1 MSSIINSN
9 INSLVAQANLSR
21 SQSALSTSIQR
32 LSSGLRINS
41 SADDAAGYAIAQGF
55 TSQING
61 TNQAIRNASDGVSL
75 AQVAGGAVNQITTD
89 LQRIRQLAVQ
99 AANSTNSATD
109 RMDLQQEVSQLVGD
123 ISSIGNTTQFNG
135 LNILDGSYSG
145 QQYQVGPNVGNTIAV
160 SIADSRS
167 QSLGA
172 SALNSGSGVAVAG
185 AGAASLAGSFF
196 VNGVKV
202 DTSLAASQADVVAA
216 VNAQSGATGV
226 TALRA
231 LTNVNTVAYA
241 KDAVNNNVLNINGVS
256 VNIPAN
262 STEATAAAAINA
274 VSAQTGVTAVGVA
287 ASGKLTLSSANA
299 GDVKLSDDPGNG
311 VLGAVNGGATV
322 SKSTVTLAAGITLAA
337 AVNSAVSVT
346 EGSGSSAKDL
356 QLLSSSGAPAVAAT
370 YQVSTVDV
378 STLAKANRAIETI
391 DFALQQV
398 ASVAATLGAIQNRFT
413 ATIGNLQTASTNLTS
428 SRSTIQ
434 DADFAAETTSLTRSQ
449 VLQQAGTAI
458 LAQANQIPSTVLK
471 LLQ

>member
-1 MSSIINSN
+1 M
-9 INSLVAQANLSR
+9 
-21 SQSALSTSIQR
+21 
-32 LSSGLRINS
+32 RINS

-61 TNQAIRNASDGVSL
+61 TNQAIRNANDGVSL
-75 AQVAGGAVNQITTD
+75 AQVAGGAINQITTD

-99 AANSTNSATD
+99 AANSTNSTTD

-145 QQYQVGPNVGNTIAV
+145 QQFQVGPNVGNTIAV

-172 SALNSGSGVAVAG
+172 STLSSGAGVAIAG
-185 AGAASLAGSFF
+185 AGAASLGGSFF
-196 VNGVKV
+196 VNGVKI
-202 DTSLAASQADVVAA
+202 DTSLATSQADVVAA
-216 VNAQSGATGV
+216 VNAQSGATGIS
-226 TALRA
+226 ASKS

-256 VNIPAN
+256 INIPAG

-274 VSAQTGVTAVGVA
+274 VSAQTGVTAVGVV
-287 ASGKLTLSSANA
+287 ASGKLVLTSANA
-299 GDVKLSDDPGNG
+299 GDVKLMDDPTNG
-311 VLGAVNGGATV
+311 VLGLVNGGATV
-322 SKSTVTLAAGITLAA
+322 NKSSVTLAAGITLAA
-337 AVNSAVSVT
+337 TVGSAISVA
-346 EGSGSSAKDL
+346 EGSGSTAKDL
-356 QLLSSSGAPAVAAT
+356 QLLSTSGAPGVAAT
-370 YQVSTVDV
+370 YQVSTLDV
-378 STLAKANRAIETI
+378 STVAKANRAIQTI

-398 ASVAATLGAIQNRFT
+398 ASAAATLGAIQNRFT
-413 ATIGNLQTASTNLTS
+413 ATIANLQTASTNLTS
-428 SRSTIQ
+428 SRSMIQ
-434 DADFAAETTSLTRSQ
+434 DADFASETASLTRSQ